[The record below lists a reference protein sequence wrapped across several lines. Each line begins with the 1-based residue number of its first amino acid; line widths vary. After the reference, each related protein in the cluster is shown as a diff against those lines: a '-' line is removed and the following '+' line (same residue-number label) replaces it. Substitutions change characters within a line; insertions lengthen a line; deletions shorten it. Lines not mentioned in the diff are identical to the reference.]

1 MPRKNPTPAYRPQI
15 GEIVRDLAKRGAGG
29 GPAEGVYMDCL
40 AGLYY
45 LRSEHGGC
53 EWTTRP
59 ENVRPLDAPRF
70 TNVQHPSRPRSA
82 GSMGDVA

>member
-1 MPRKNPTPAYRPQI
+1 MPRRKSTPACRPRI
-15 GEIVRDLAKRGAGG
+15 GEIVRDLAKRGASG

-45 LRSEHGGC
+45 LRSERGGC

-59 ENVRPLDAPRF
+59 ENVQQLEVPRF
-70 TNVQHPSRPRSA
+70 IAVQHPSRPRSA
-82 GSMGDVA
+82 GSVGEVA